1 MLDMLRFPLRP
12 QLQRAAACSKCF
24 NPGSPMLVL
33 RWNTRVVPTIG
44 VRAACARRIFFA
56 NQDVRVIRLT
66 CCYRVLSKCCL
77 KLGELVDLRRIAS
90 ERIKETPAVLEARTQ
105 SEGGNRTGP
114 RD

>member
-1 MLDMLRFPLRP
+1 
-12 QLQRAAACSKCF
+12 
-24 NPGSPMLVL
+24 MLVL

-44 VRAACARRIFFA
+44 VRAACARRIFSA

-77 KLGELVDLRRIAS
+77 KLGELVDLRGIAS

-105 SEGGNRTGP
+105 SEGGEPDWSARLIAGISPIISTLESP
-114 RD
+114 CQQ